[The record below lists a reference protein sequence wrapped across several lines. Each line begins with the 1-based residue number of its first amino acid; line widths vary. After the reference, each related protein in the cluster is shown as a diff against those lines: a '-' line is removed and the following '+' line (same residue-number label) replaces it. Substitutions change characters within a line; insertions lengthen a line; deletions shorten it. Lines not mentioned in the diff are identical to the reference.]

1 VELHAADIEPAA
13 VRCARRN
20 LEPVG
25 AQVYQGD
32 LFEPLPDR
40 LRGRVEILLANTP
53 YVPTDAIR
61 SMPPE
66 AREHEPHVTLDGG
79 VDGLDVQRRVAA
91 TAAEWLA
98 PGGHVFVE
106 VGEEQAAAS
115 AALFRQAG
123 LATRVA
129 VADDFDATVVIA
141 THKALV

>member
-1 VELHAADIEPAA
+1 
-13 VRCARRN
+13 
-20 LEPVG
+20 
-25 AQVYQGD
+25 
-32 LFEPLPDR
+32 
-40 LRGRVEILLANTP
+40 
-53 YVPTDAIR
+53 
-61 SMPPE
+61 
-66 AREHEPHVTLDGG
+66 
-79 VDGLDVQRRVAA
+79 LDVQRRVAA